1 MLRIRARDYTIYK
14 NNLVFFNILE
24 RVIRARRLHQTNR
37 RKLVIKLLSVVS
49 RKKMMIR
56 FDKI

>member
-24 RVIRARRLHQTNR
+24 RVIRARRVCQTNR

-49 RKKMMIR
+49 RKKMMNK